1 MVAKLTP
8 YMTFE
13 MNVVPTNVNFQLRD
27 MVRGCLMQAA
37 PRDQHCRLVSDL
49 ERHLQATRHNN
60 K

>member
-8 YMTFE
+8 YMILE
-13 MNVVPTNVNFQLRD
+13 MKLVRTNVNFPLRD
-27 MVRGCLMQAA
+27 TVRGCLMQAA